1 MQKRG
6 YEDKFM
12 GKRRRM
18 DWKGRV
24 CRKLNPDGIAIRMI
38 QNEGFRL
45 GIFAV
50 CGFAFNIIFAVF
62 NGIVGWLGSSPWFG
76 TLSAYYILLSAMRCY
91 WLVKRSAHAG
101 AKQQKRRKIRKSLC
115 RRYGIFF
122 CCMAVV
128 LGGEVILLIHSEGG
142 KEYPGIVIY
151 AVASYTFCKIIFAV
165 INVFRARKKR
175 ALSLMIIRDIGYVD
189 ACVSILSLQT
199 AMVAQFGGGEEAFAR
214 MMNGI
219 TGTAV
224 CLMILG
230 LGIYY
235 MLLAGKGTKRKWRS
249 KNDDTYPC
257 CGR

>member
-1 MQKRG
+1 
-6 YEDKFM
+6 
-12 GKRRRM
+12 
-18 DWKGRV
+18 
-24 CRKLNPDGIAIRMI
+24 
-38 QNEGFRL
+38 
-45 GIFAV
+45 
-50 CGFAFNIIFAVF
+50 
-62 NGIVGWLGSSPWFG
+62 
-76 TLSAYYILLSAMRCY
+76 MRCY

-101 AKQQKRRKIRKSLC
+101 EKQQKRRKIRRSLC

-128 LGGEVILLIHSEGG
+128 LGGAVILLIHSEGG

>member
-1 MQKRG
+1 
-6 YEDKFM
+6 M

-45 GIFAV
+45 GICAV

-122 CCMAVV
+122 
-128 LGGEVILLIHSEGG
+128 LLYGSSSGWCGH
-142 KEYPGIVIY
+142 PP
-151 AVASYTFCKIIFAV
+151 
-165 INVFRARKKR
+165 
-175 ALSLMIIRDIGYVD
+175 DP
-189 ACVSILSLQT
+189 
-199 AMVAQFGGGEEAFAR
+199 FGGREGVSGYCHLCSGVLYFLQDYFCGDQCVPCKEKE
-214 MMNGI
+214 
-219 TGTAV
+219 GTV
-224 CLMILG
+224 F
-230 LGIYY
+230 
-235 MLLAGKGTKRKWRS
+235 
-249 KNDDTYPC
+249 DDYP
-257 CGR
+257 